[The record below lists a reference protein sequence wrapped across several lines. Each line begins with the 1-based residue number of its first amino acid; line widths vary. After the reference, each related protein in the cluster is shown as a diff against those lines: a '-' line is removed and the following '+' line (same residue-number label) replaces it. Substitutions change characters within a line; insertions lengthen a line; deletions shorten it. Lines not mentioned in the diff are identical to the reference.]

1 MEKIVVEV
9 TVPILETG
17 YDIFIPPD
25 VPLYQVL
32 GSVCRAVTELSEGRF
47 IAGPGT
53 QLCTKN
59 RGTILDINRTAWEQG
74 IRNGSR
80 LLLI

>member
-9 TVPILETG
+9 IVPILETS

-25 VPLYQVL
+25 IPVHQVL
-32 GSVCRAVTELSEGRF
+32 DSVCKAVSELSEGRF
-47 IAGPGT
+47 IAGQGT
-53 QLCTKN
+53 QFCSTGKGSMLN
-59 RGTILDINRTAWEQG
+59 INKTAWEQG
-74 IRNGSR
+74 IRNGSS